1 MNHDEIAELLKGSV
15 PDITAKLDGMDRP
28 DLVELLAQE
37 SEGKNRESLTKA
49 LAKAIEVID
58 TEDDP
63 PAEDAA
69 PAEEEQAI
77 DTEDDPSAED
87 AAPAEE
93 EQAPEWKSP
102 TYAGPLTGDQAQW
115 RNANLKRADLHGT
128 K

>member
-69 PAEEEQAI
+69 PAEEEQA
-77 DTEDDPSAED
+77 
-87 AAPAEE
+87 
-93 EQAPEWKSP
+93 PEWKSP